1 MTMKQ
6 PTRNLRKLD
15 DEIWREIPFTDKK
28 YEVSN
33 YGRVK
38 SYCYDI
44 ENGRIVKPGS
54 IKGFLNVSLRVEGK
68 KRSYL
73 VHKLTAEMFLEKETG
88 EESVVIHLDWNK
100 QNNHTN
106 NLRWVT
112 REYSYKRMHEVLQ
125 ENRRLSG
132 KTVTSSKLKPEDVE
146 VLKGMLQRGIKQN
159 VIAKLFRISEMQVT
173 RIKRNENWADIQP
186 KN

>member
-1 MTMKQ
+1 MKQ